1 MKVPVILE
9 GSRNWI
15 RKFTQN
21 LILDSN
27 ISLSEKSSHKVSTSV
42 C

>member
-9 GSRNWI
+9 GSQSWI
-15 RKFTQN
+15 HQFVQN
-21 LILDSN
+21 LTLDSN
-27 ISLSEKSSHKVSTSV
+27 ISLSEKSSHKLSTSV